1 MENLKIYGIIVC
13 AVAFCVIIKHLKNE
27 YSLFI
32 RLSITVGV
40 SILSVTVM
48 YPVLSYIS
56 EISRTTVI
64 NEFLGTLLK
73 ALGIATAVQITADT
87 CKDAGEDSIANRI
100 YLLGQAEI
108 IVLSLPVIKR
118 LLGVCEGVI
127 S

>member
-118 LLGVCEGVI
+118 LLALCEGVI

>member
-1 MENLKIYGIIVC
+1 
-13 AVAFCVIIKHLKNE
+13 
-27 YSLFI
+27 
-32 RLSITVGV
+32 
-40 SILSVTVM
+40 M

-118 LLGVCEGVI
+118 LLALCEGVI